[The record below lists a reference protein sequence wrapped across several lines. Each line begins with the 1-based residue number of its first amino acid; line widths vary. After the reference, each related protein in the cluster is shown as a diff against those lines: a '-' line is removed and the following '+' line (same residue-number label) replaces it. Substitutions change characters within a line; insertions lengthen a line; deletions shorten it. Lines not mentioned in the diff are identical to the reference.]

1 MTLEEE
7 VQQVIKRLRKMPAV
21 LAKERPR
28 INALAGAYMASTLEA
43 AAPRGKRIHKR
54 YSTAKVNKRM
64 RAPKGM
70 GTVVATYYPGNLAM
84 SEQVL
89 KLNRAK
95 AFVYVGAKLAK
106 GSGSKGTFGIG
117 KRADGYYLAMVHKR
131 TPFVPQAVER
141 SKNRI
146 YKLMIDEYLRVI
158 EKYKIENGF

>member
-1 MTLEEE
+1 MTMEEE
-7 VQQVIKRLRKMPAV
+7 IQEVIKRLRKMPGV
-21 LAKERPR
+21 FAKERPR
-28 INALAGAYMASTLEA
+28 INALGGAYMASSLEA
-43 AAPRGKRIHKR
+43 AAPRGNRIHKR

-70 GTVVATYYPGNLAM
+70 GTVVATYYPSNLAM

-106 GSGSKGTFGIG
+106 GNAKGTFGIG
-117 KRADGYYLAMVHKR
+117 RRTDGYYLPMVHKR
-131 TPFVPQAVER
+131 TPFVPQTVER

-146 YKLMIDEYLRVI
+146 YKIMIDEYLRVI
-158 EKYKIENGF
+158 DKYKIDNGF